1 MMRKIAD
8 IPVEKINPSIEKVLK
23 GQGIPDQVKANK
35 RTIDLARKA
44 LSSFM
49 VLARPSA
56 VTMEITGDQFKPIYA
71 GEGLNADDTP
81 LDDIIE
87 RADSFALFAVTIG
100 ETICAEIGRLFES
113 GDYAQGAMLDS
124 TASEGTEL
132 LANQVEQ
139 SHREY
144 LLKKNRLASSHSTCQ
159 FSPGYCGWHVS
170 AQKKLFQ
177 TLRPEEIG
185 ISLNDSFLMEPLKSI
200 SGAII
205 VGEREIFVFEDDFE
219 FCVECRTRSCRDRIR
234 AVKEK

>member
-1 MMRKIAD
+1 MRRFAD
-8 IPVEKINPSIEKVLK
+8 IPIERITPSIEKVLK
-23 GQGIPDQVKANK
+23 GQGIPDHAKVNQ
-35 RTIDLARKA
+35 RTIELARQA
-44 LSSFM
+44 LSSYM

-56 VTMEITGDQFKPIYA
+56 VTMDVTGSQFKPIYS

-81 LDDIIE
+81 LDDIIR

-144 LLKKNRLASSHSTCQ
+144 LLKKKRLAHSHSTCQ

-177 TLRPEEIG
+177 ALQPEEIG
-185 ISLNDSFLMEPLKSI
+185 IRLNDSFLMEPLKSI
-200 SGAII
+200 SGVII
-205 VGEREIFVFEDDFE
+205 AGEREIFVFADDFE
-219 FCVECRTRSCRDRIR
+219 FCAECRTRSCRDRIKTI
-234 AVKEK
+234 KED